1 MAEKTRS
8 MVVETPGKMAMWEFA
23 LPQIGD
29 EDGLLKVEMAGV
41 CGSDPGM
48 FKGKA
53 TALAIKY
60 PLILGHEIV
69 GRIEKIGAK
78 AAARHKV
85 KEGDRV
91 IIETAFGCGHCH
103 SCLTGNYVHCE
114 AQMFYGH
121 TIPCSEP
128 PHLWGAYGQHLY
140 IAPRAMVH
148 KISDTL
154 PPEEAVFIGAVL
166 GNAIRW
172 LRILGGVSIGHTVV
186 IEGPGLQGLAGVIV
200 AKESGAD
207 KIIVT
212 GLEKDGRR
220 FELAREFGATHC
232 LNIEHQD
239 PEEAVREITHGAM
252 ADVVMDV
259 TGNPE
264 GAVKAL
270 DLVRKRGTIVM
281 PGIYGAS
288 KEIPLVLDKIVFK
301 EIKIQGVLSQDIT
314 SVLPAI
320 KLAESRKYP
329 LAKMITHRFPLEEA
343 EKAVR
348 LVGGEMPEEEAI
360 KVVIVPS

>member
-1 MAEKTRS
+1 
-8 MVVETPGKMAMWEFA
+8 MVVESPGRMVMQEFD
-23 LPQIGD
+23 LPKIGK

-53 TALAIKY
+53 TALRIRY

-69 GRIEKIGAK
+69 GRIEKIGETGAE
-78 AAARHKV
+78 RHKV

-91 IIETAFGCGHCH
+91 IIETAFGCGFCH

-121 TIPCSEP
+121 TIPSSDP

-148 KISDTL
+148 KISDNL
-154 PPEEAVFIGAVL
+154 PAEEAVFICAVL

-172 LRILGGVSIGHTVV
+172 VRILGGVSIGDTVV
-186 IEGPGLQGLAGVIV
+186 IEGPGLQGLAGVI
-200 AKESGAD
+200 AARESGAE

-220 FELAREFGATHC
+220 FALAREFGATH
-232 LNIEHQD
+232 LINTERQD
-239 PEEAVREITHGAM
+239 PAEVVREVTRGAM

-259 TGNPE
+259 TGTPE
-264 GAVKAL
+264 GAMKAL

-281 PGIYGAS
+281 PGIYGAN
-288 KEIPLVLDKIVFK
+288 KAIPLVLDKIVFK
-301 EIKIQGVLSQDIT
+301 EIKIQGVLSQDLT
-314 SVLPAI
+314 SVIPAI

-329 LAKMITHRFPLEEA
+329 LTKMITHRFPLAEA

-348 LVGGEMPEEEAI
+348 LAGGEMPEQEPI
-360 KVVIVPS
+360 KVVIIP

>member
-8 MVVETPGKMAMWEFA
+8 MVVETPGKMAVWEFT
-23 LPQIGD
+23 LPQLGD

-53 TALAIKY
+53 TALAIQY

-78 AAARHKV
+78 AAVRHQV
-85 KEGDRV
+85 KQGDRV
-91 IIETAFGCGHCH
+91 IIETAFGCGHCL

-172 LRILGGVSIGHTVV
+172 LRVLGGVSIGHTVV

-212 GLEKDGRR
+212 GLGKDARR

-239 PEEAVREITHGAM
+239 PEEAVREITRGAM

-264 GAVKAL
+264 GAKKAL
-270 DLVRKRGTIVM
+270 DLVRQRGTIVM
-281 PGIYGAS
+281 PGIYGAK

-301 EIKIQGVLSQDIT
+301 EVKIQGVLSQDVT

-329 LAKMITHRFPLEEA
+329 LAKMITHRYSLEDA

-348 LVGGEMPEEEAI
+348 LVGGEKPEEEPI
-360 KVVIVPS
+360 KVVIVP

>member
-1 MAEKTRS
+1 MAEEKTRS
-8 MVVETPGKMAMWEFA
+8 MVVEMPGKMTMREFA
-23 LPQIGD
+23 LPQIGE
-29 EDGLLKVEMAGV
+29 EDGLLRVEMAGV

-48 FKGKA
+48 FKGKT
-53 TALAIKY
+53 TALAVRY

-69 GRIEKIGAK
+69 GWIEKIGAK
-78 AAARHKV
+78 AAARRKL

-91 IIETAFGCGHCH
+91 IVETAFGCGHCLP
-103 SCLTGNYVHCE
+103 CLAGNYVHCE

-140 IAPRAMVH
+140 LAPRAMVH
-148 KISDTL
+148 RISDSL
-154 PPEEAVFIGAVL
+154 PPEEAVFICAVL

-172 LRILGGVSIGHTVV
+172 LRMRGGVSIGQTVV

-200 AKESGAD
+200 AKESGAG

-212 GLEKDGRR
+212 GLGKDERR
-220 FELAREFGATHC
+220 FVLAREFGATHC
-232 LNIEHQD
+232 LNSERGD
-239 PEEAVREITHGAM
+239 PVEAVREITQGAM

-259 TGNPE
+259 TGHPD
-264 GAVKAL
+264 GPRKAL
-270 DLVRKRGTIVM
+270 DLVRKRGTIVL
-281 PGIYGAS
+281 PGIYGAT
-288 KEIPLVLDKIVFK
+288 KEIPLLLDKIVFK
-301 EIKIQGVLSQDIT
+301 EIRIQGVLSQDMT

-320 KLAESRKYP
+320 RLAESRKYP

-348 LVGGEMPEEEAI
+348 LAGGERPEEEAI
-360 KVVIVPS
+360 KVVIIP

>member
-1 MAEKTRS
+1 
-8 MVVETPGKMAMWEFA
+8 MVVESPGKMSMWEFA
-23 LPQIGD
+23 IPEIGN

-53 TALAIKY
+53 TALRIQY

-69 GRIEKIGAK
+69 GRIEKIGKK
-78 AAARHKV
+78 AAERHKV
-85 KEGDRV
+85 REGDRV
-91 IIETAFGCGHCH
+91 IIETAFGCGYCH
-103 SCLTGNYVHCE
+103 SCLTGDYVHCE

-128 PHLWGAYGQHLY
+128 PHLWGAYGEHLY

-148 KISDTL
+148 KISDNL
-154 PPEEAVFIGAVL
+154 PAEEAVLICAVL

-172 LRILGGVSIGHTVV
+172 VRIVGEASIGDTVV

-200 AKESGAD
+200 ARESGAE

-212 GLEKDGRR
+212 GLGKDRRR
-220 FELAREFGATHC
+220 FELAREFGATH
-232 LNIEHQD
+232 LVNIEQQN
-239 PEEAVREITHGAM
+239 PVEVINEITHGAM
-252 ADVVMDV
+252 ADLVMDV
-259 TGNPE
+259 TGSPE
-264 GAVKAL
+264 GAMKAL

-281 PGIYGAS
+281 PGIYGAQ
-288 KEIPLVLDKIVFK
+288 KAIPLILDKIVFK
-301 EIKIQGVLSQDIT
+301 EIRIQGVLSQDIT

-329 LAKMITHRFPLEEA
+329 LAKMVTHRLPLGEA

-348 LVGGEMPEEEAI
+348 LVGGEMPEQEAI
-360 KVVIVPS
+360 KVVLIP

>member
-1 MAEKTRS
+1 MGEKTRS
-8 MVVETPGKMAMWEFA
+8 MVVETPGKMAMWEVA
-23 LPQIGD
+23 VPQIGD

-69 GRIEKIGAK
+69 GRVEKIGAK

-85 KEGDRV
+85 KPGDRV
-91 IIETAFGCGHCH
+91 IIETAFGCGHCR
-103 SCLTGNYVHCE
+103 SCLMGNYVHCE

-140 IAPRAMVH
+140 IAPRAMVY
-148 KISDTL
+148 KISDAL

-172 LRILGGVSIGHTVV
+172 LRLLGGVSIGHTVV

-200 AKESGAD
+200 ARESGAD

-212 GLEKDGRR
+212 GLGKDGRR

-232 LNIEHQD
+232 LNSEQQD
-239 PEEAVREITHGAM
+239 PEEAVREITRGDM
-252 ADVVMDV
+252 ADVVLDV
-259 TGNPE
+259 TGSPE
-264 GAVKAL
+264 GARRAL
-270 DLVRKRGTIVM
+270 DLVRRRGTIVL
-281 PGIYGAS
+281 PGIYGAQ
-288 KEIPLVLDKIVFK
+288 KEIPLLLDKIVFK
-301 EIKIQGVLSQDIT
+301 EVKIQGVLSQDIS

-329 LAKMITHRFPLEEA
+329 LGKMITHRFPLEDA

-348 LVGGEMPEEEAI
+348 LAGGEKPEEEAI
-360 KVVIVPS
+360 KVVIVP

>member
-8 MVVETPGKMAMWEFA
+8 MVVEAPGKMAMREFA

-29 EDGLLKVEMAGV
+29 DDGLLKVEMAGV

-48 FKGKA
+48 FKGKT
-53 TALAIKY
+53 TALAIQY

-69 GRIEKIGAK
+69 GRIEKIGAQ
-78 AAARHKV
+78 AAVRHKV
-85 KEGDRV
+85 KQGDRV

-103 SCLTGNYVHCE
+103 PCLTGSYVHCE
-114 AQMFYGH
+114 AQRFYGH

-128 PHLWGAYGQHLY
+128 PHLWGAYGEHLY

-154 PPEEAVFIGAVL
+154 PSEEAVFICAVL

-172 LRILGGVSIGHTVV
+172 LRNLGGVSIGNTVV

-207 KIIVT
+207 PIIVT
-212 GLEKDGRR
+212 GLGRDGKR

-232 LNIEHQD
+232 LNIELQD
-239 PEEAVREITHGAM
+239 PVEAVREITHGAM

-259 TGNPE
+259 SGSPE
-264 GAVKAL
+264 GARKAL

-281 PGIYGAS
+281 PGIYGAT
-288 KEIPLVLDKIVFK
+288 KEIPLALDKIVFK
-301 EIKIQGVLSQDIT
+301 EIKIQGVLSQDLT

-320 KLAESRKYP
+320 KLAESRRYA
-329 LAKMITHRFPLEEA
+329 LAKMITHRFPVAEA

-348 LVGGEMPEEEAI
+348 LVGGERPDEEAI
-360 KVVIVPS
+360 KVVLVP

>member
-1 MAEKTRS
+1 MTEKTRS
-8 MVVETPGKMAMWEFA
+8 MVVETPGRMAMREFA
-23 LPQIGD
+23 VPKIGD

-53 TALAIKY
+53 TALAIRY

-69 GRIEKIGAK
+69 GRIEKIGDK

-85 KEGDRV
+85 KKGDRV
-91 IIETAFGCGHCH
+91 IVETAFGCGYCQA
-103 SCLTGNYVHCE
+103 CLTGNYVQCE
-114 AQMFYGH
+114 AQRFYGH

-148 KISDTL
+148 RINDNL
-154 PPEEAVFIGAVL
+154 PPEEAVFICAVL

-172 LRILGGVSIGHTVV
+172 LRVLGGVSIGHTVV
-186 IEGPGLQGLAGVIV
+186 IEGPGLQGLAAVIV

-212 GLEKDGRR
+212 GLGKDTRR

-232 LNIEHQD
+232 LNVERQN
-239 PEEAVREITHGAM
+239 PEEAVREITQGAM

-264 GAVKAL
+264 AAQKTL

-281 PGIYGAS
+281 PGIYGAN
-288 KEIPLVLDKIVFK
+288 KEIPLILDKIVFK

-320 KLAESRKYP
+320 KLAESRRYP
-329 LAKMITHRFPLEEA
+329 LGKMITHRFSLEEA

-348 LVGGEMPEEEAI
+348 LVGGETPDAEAI
-360 KVVIVPS
+360 KVVIVP